1 MLKSE
6 NIFRS
11 VSVNKLHVDLD
22 LHVHVHVHLEHV
34 HVHVR
39 GMPIKTLLV
48 GL

>member
-11 VSVNKLHVDLD
+11 VSVNKLD

>member
-11 VSVNKLHVDLD
+11 VASVNKLHVD